1 MKLQSTRNG
10 RKSLSV
16 AAYNGGFALVRE
28 SRLVTS
34 DGPAE
39 EVQFLD
45 VAERIE
51 PDSIVV
57 KGLEILEQNYDY
69 DLVSKGKLLERYID
83 RNVHVRN
90 SETGEA
96 VEMRLLSVSECIIGE
111 RADTKE
117 IVIDPVGELILP
129 ALSEGL
135 LLKPAL
141 VWKIAP
147 VVLDQ
152 EIQVS
157 YLTKSLEWHA
167 HYTMEI
173 NEHEFRFDGWVK
185 ILNRSGAHYEKAK
198 LTLVAGE
205 VHREEEVNNGDST
218 IVYSRIQEAGV
229 TVLALPDRFIY
240 RMNRPVTVMNEQ
252 LKQLSLFS
260 AHGAEFKRTY
270 QVCSGD
276 THADIKL
283 EFSNTVEN
291 GLGIP
296 LPAGLVKVYEIG
308 ESEEAFFAGEDRI
321 AHTTPGKN
329 LCIHIGKAVDITSD
343 SYEKLREKH
352 GVHEY
357 ITYVYKIENGKA
369 ESIRLTVEHIIYD
382 PFWEMESSSHDYER
396 KSSSKVEFV
405 VRVHPTATVEL
416 EFTYKIDKQ
425 HEGRS
430 Y

>member
-34 DGPAE
+34 DGPTE

-45 VAERIE
+45 VAERVE
-51 PDSIVV
+51 TDSIVV

-90 SETGEA
+90 SETGEEL
-96 VEMRLLSVSECIIGE
+96 EMRLLSVSECIIGE
-111 RADTKE
+111 RTDTKE

-173 NEHEFRFDGWVK
+173 KEHEFRFDGWVK

-205 VHREEEVNNGDST
+205 VQREEEVNNGDSM
-218 IVYSRIQEAGV
+218 IVYSRMHEPNKPAQ
-229 TVLALPDRFIY
+229 ALTDRFVY
-240 RMNRPVTVMNEQ
+240 AVSRPVTVMNEQ

-260 AHGAEFKRTY
+260 AHGAEFKRMY

-296 LPAGLVKVYEIG
+296 LPAGLVKVYETG
-308 ESEEAFFAGEDRI
+308 ESEEALFAGEDRI
-321 AHTTPGKN
+321 AHTAPGKN
-329 LCIHIGKAVDITSD
+329 FCIHIGKAVDITSN
-343 SYEKLREKH
+343 SYEKLREKQ

-357 ITYVYKIENGKA
+357 ITYVYRIENEKK
-369 ESIRLTVEHIIYD
+369 ESIRLLVEHIIFE
-382 PFWEMESSSHDYER
+382 PIWEMESSSHDYER
-396 KSSSKVEFV
+396 KNSSKVEFV
-405 VRVHPTATVEL
+405 IRLQPETTVEL
-416 EFTYKIDKQ
+416 EFTYKVDKRR
-425 HEGRS
+425 EERG